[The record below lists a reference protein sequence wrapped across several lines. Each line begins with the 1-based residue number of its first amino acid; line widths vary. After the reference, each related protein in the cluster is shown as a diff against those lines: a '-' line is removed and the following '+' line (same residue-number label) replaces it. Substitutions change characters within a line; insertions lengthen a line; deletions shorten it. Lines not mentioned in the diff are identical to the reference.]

1 MTILSYIVVAGL
13 VVCVLAFAAAR
24 PERRRLERE
33 DLVFRVEYRIGDRLF
48 SDFARNINEG
58 GLFIATETTLPV
70 STAISLQFRLPGSQE
85 PIVVSGR
92 VVWTVNGGPE
102 QPSGMGIEF
111 EKLDDSAR
119 RPIRQLMHK
128 LGGDTP
134 RESR

>member
-1 MTILSYIVVAGL
+1 MAKASTQPATA
-13 VVCVLAFAAAR
+13 LAAVR
-24 PERRRLERE
+24 PERSQFRRG

-48 SDFARNINEG
+48 SDFAQNISEG

-70 STAISLQFRLPGSQE
+70 STAISLQFRLPASQE

-111 EKLDDSAR
+111 ENLDDSALR
-119 RPIRQLMHK
+119 RIRKLMRK
-128 LGGDTP
+128 LGVDTLS
-134 RESR
+134 ESR